1 VSAVYGWLSRHPR
14 LVDCVPAALL
24 LLLGI
29 GTGLSSTTSSQVAPP
44 NGPGPGPSGFSAAS
58 AFGSGPAILLL
69 LLILLGLAV
78 PLVFRRTYPV
88 QAFTVAVVAGGL
100 QVLFIARPLGTDLA
114 ILILLYTLAAYR
126 PRRVSVTGLC
136 ICLAGAFVAVARWVP
151 AQTGIV
157 QKVLLAGVIF
167 TGTALVVWVLGDSM
181 RYRRAYL
188 TSLEDRAARLERERD
203 AQARIAAA
211 AERARIARELHD
223 VIAHN
228 VSVMV
233 VQADGASYALRS
245 EPDRTAQALSAI
257 SQTGRQALAEMRR
270 LLGILRSDDQQADL
284 APVPGLDQLRELLDQ
299 ARRAG
304 MSVSLTLEGTVR
316 PLPEGAELAAYRVVQ
331 ESLTNT
337 RKHGGLAA
345 AAAVTLRY
353 EPDALV
359 LQVTDDG
366 LGAAASGDGPGLG
379 LTGMRERI
387 EMYGGT
393 VQAGPLPGG
402 GYQVTA
408 RLPDTTGPDHRPLTG
423 TERPVRSHPAL
434 DGAA

>member
-1 VSAVYGWLSRHPR
+1 
-14 LVDCVPAALL
+14 
-24 LLLGI
+24 
-29 GTGLSSTTSSQVAPP
+29 
-44 NGPGPGPSGFSAAS
+44 
-58 AFGSGPAILLL
+58 
-69 LLILLGLAV
+69 
-78 PLVFRRTYPV
+78 
-88 QAFTVAVVAGGL
+88 
-100 QVLFIARPLGTDLA
+100 
-114 ILILLYTLAAYR
+114 
-126 PRRVSVTGLC
+126 
-136 ICLAGAFVAVARWVP
+136 
-151 AQTGIV
+151 
-157 QKVLLAGVIF
+157 
-167 TGTALVVWVLGDSM
+167 M
-181 RYRRAYL
+181 RYRRAYYAG
-188 TSLEDRAARLERERD
+188 LEERAAQLERDRD

-245 EPDRTAQALSAI
+245 EPDRTAI

-304 MSVSLTLEGTVR
+304 MSVSLTLEGAAR

-359 LQVTDDG
+359 LEVTDDG
-366 LGAAASGDGPGLG
+366 LGAAAIGDGPGHG

-408 RLPDTTGPDHRPLTG
+408 RLPDTAGPDHRPLDG
-423 TERPVRSHPAL
+423 TERPLRSRHAL

>member
-1 VSAVYGWLSRHPR
+1 MYAWLSRHPK
-14 LVDCVPAALL
+14 LVDLVPAAFLLLLGLATVQGSVNGQPANAPVAASAASTLGPRPALL
-24 LLLGI
+24 LLVLI
-29 GTGLSSTTSSQVAPP
+29 TVAM
-44 NGPGPGPSGFSAAS
+44 
-58 AFGSGPAILLL
+58 
-69 LLILLGLAV
+69 AV
-78 PLVFRRTYPV
+78 PVVFRRKYPV
-88 QAFTVAVVAGGL
+88 QAFVVAAVAGAF
-100 QVLFIARPLGTDLA
+100 QVLAYARPLGSDLA
-114 ILILLYTLAAYR
+114 ILVLLYTLAAYR
-126 PRRVSVTGLC
+126 PRRISVPGLC
-136 ICLAGAFVAVARWVP
+136 VCLVGSVVFVVSMVS
-151 AQTGIV
+151 AQTGLID
-157 QKVLLAGVIF
+157 KLLLAIVIF
-167 TGTALVVWVLGDSM
+167 SGTALVAWVLGDSM
-181 RYRRAYL
+181 QYRRAYL

-203 AQARIAAA
+203 AQAQIAAA

-245 EPDRTAQALSAI
+245 EPARTAQALTAI

-270 LLGILRSDDQQADL
+270 LLGILRSGDEQAGL

-299 ARRAG
+299 ARDAG
-304 MSVSLTLEGTVR
+304 MSVSLTLEGPSR

-345 AAAVTLRY
+345 AAAVTMRY
-353 EPDALV
+353 EPDGLL

-366 LGAAASGDGPGLG
+366 LGAAGANGVGHG

-393 VQAGPLPGG
+393 VEAGPRPGG

-408 RLPDTTGPDHRPLTG
+408 RLPYTAAGPDQRPPDG
-423 TERPVRSHPAL
+423 FDRPGRSRRAL

>member
-1 VSAVYGWLSRHPR
+1 
-14 LVDCVPAALL
+14 VDGVPAALL
-24 LLLGI
+24 LLFGLGTLV
-29 GTGLSSTTSSQVAPP
+29 GSSSSSVALRQ
-44 NGPGPGPSGFSAAS
+44 NGQPVPVPG
-58 AFGSGPAILLL
+58 GPAFVSWPAVVVH
-69 LLILLGLAV
+69 LLILLGLAAPV
-78 PLVFRRTYPV
+78 VFRRTYPV
-88 QAFTVAVVAGGL
+88 QAFYVAAVAGAF
-100 QVLFIARPLGTDLA
+100 QVVFYSRPLGTDLA
-114 ILILLYTLAAYR
+114 LLILLYTLAAYR
-126 PRRVSVTGLC
+126 PRRVSIPGLC
-136 ICLAGAFVAVARWVP
+136 ICLAGAFIAVVSWLP
-151 AQTGIV
+151 HTGVIQRV
-157 QKVLLAGVIF
+157 GLAGVIF
-167 TGTALVVWVLGDSM
+167 SGTALVAWVLGDSM

-203 AQARIAAA
+203 AQAQIAAA

-245 EPDRTAQALSAI
+245 EPDRTAQALAAI

-304 MSVSLTLEGTVR
+304 MSVSFTLDGAAR

-353 EPDALV
+353 EPDALL

-366 LGAAASGDGPGLG
+366 LGAAAGGDGPGHG

-408 RLPDTTGPDHRPLTG
+408 RLPDTAGPDHRQLDG
-423 TERPVRSHPAL
+423 TERPLRSHPAL